1 MNFSVSMASAA
12 LVSLSC
18 LFPAFS
24 RASTSVA
31 VDSWLLKYAADA
43 CINDAIRAANQVG
56 FTINQEVIKYGPR
69 NQNRILY
76 ASSIDGP
83 YSMAFACEES
93 DGTVGLAVSGLNNGM
108 TFQMYQAVLKA
119 YESL

>member
-1 MNFSVSMASAA
+1 MNFSASLASAA

-43 CINDAIRAANQVG
+43 CINDAMRAANQVG

-93 DGTVGLAVSGLNNGM
+93 DGTVGLAVSGLNNDM

>member
-1 MNFSVSMASAA
+1 M
-12 LVSLSC
+12 
-18 LFPAFS
+18 
-24 RASTSVA
+24 
-31 VDSWLLKYAADA
+31 
-43 CINDAIRAANQVG
+43 RAANQVG

-69 NQNRILY
+69 NQNCILY

-93 DGTVGLAVSGLNNGM
+93 DRTVGLAMSGLNNDM